1 MRLPFL
7 GGPERGGAPASNAR
21 GVGVRVRRLSVLE
34 GHALWAATY
43 DNDPNP
49 LLALE
54 ERELEALLPD
64 LRESFVL
71 DVACGTGR
79 WLARL
84 VRRGARRG
92 VGLDLSTEMLR
103 RADEKPALRGRI
115 LRADCLSLPIRES
128 VADLILCSFAVGYI
142 GELHGLSHEL
152 ARVSRPGAEVFLT
165 DFHPAGHMRGWKRA
179 FRYDGEVIEISS
191 LAHSIEQIVGAFEAE
206 GFTLLNCLFPC
217 LGESER
223 WIFEGRRK
231 AHQYEAARQ
240 SPAIFI
246 CHFRLSADSP
256 EGRVAS

>member
-1 MRLPFL
+1 MRLPFF
-7 GGPERGGAPASNAR
+7 GGPEQGGEAAQNAQEA
-21 GVGVRVRRLSVLE
+21 GVGVRRLSVLE

-54 ERELEALLPD
+54 EREMESLLPD
-64 LRESFVL
+64 LREAFVL

-84 VRRGARRG
+84 FRRGARRG
-92 VGLDLSTEMLR
+92 AGLDLSAEMLR

-128 VADLILCSFAVGYI
+128 VTDLILCSFAVGYI
-142 GELHGLSHEL
+142 GELRGLAHEL
-152 ARVSRPGAEVFLT
+152 ARVSRPGAEIFLT
-165 DFHPAGHMRGWKRA
+165 DFHPAGHLRGWKRA
-179 FRYDGEVIEISS
+179 CRYDGEIIEISS

-206 GFTLLNCLFPC
+206 GFTLLDCLSPC
-217 LGESER
+217 LSESEK

-231 AHQYEAARQ
+231 SRLYEAARQ

-256 EGRVAS
+256 EGGVAS